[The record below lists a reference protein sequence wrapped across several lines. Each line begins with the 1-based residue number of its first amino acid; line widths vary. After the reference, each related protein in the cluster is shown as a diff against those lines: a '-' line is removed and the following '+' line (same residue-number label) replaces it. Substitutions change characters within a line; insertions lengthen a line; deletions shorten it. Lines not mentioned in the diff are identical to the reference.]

1 MTRDTRLLGRELILS
16 PGTVWHRLNQ
26 EAQMKVYIGVDLHV
40 RTQTVCWCDTRTG
53 EQQERL
59 LDHER
64 DDLRSFYAQFVAP
77 AVVGVEGSGYSL
89 WFHRLME
96 ETGHHLVVGNGQAIR
111 QFARRRQKNDPRDAQ
126 LSLELPVRGDLP
138 VVPI

>member
-1 MTRDTRLLGRELILS
+1 MTWSAGLLVREVMFS
-16 PGTVWHRLNQ
+16 PRTVWHLLNQ

-64 DDLRSFYAQFVAP
+64 DDVRSFYVQFVAP

-96 ETGHHLVVGNGQAIR
+96 EAGHHLVVGYAPASR
-111 QFARRRQKNDPRDAQ
+111 Q
-126 LSLELPVRGDLP
+126 L
-138 VVPI
+138 

>member
-1 MTRDTRLLGRELILS
+1 MTRDTRLLGRGLVLS

-26 EAQMKVYIGVDLHV
+26 EAQMKVYIGVGLHV

-64 DDLRSFYAQFVAP
+64 DDVRSFYAQFVAP
-77 AVVGVEGSGYSL
+77 AAVAGEGAGYSRAFRRLIEDADHQVVVG
-89 WFHRLME
+89 
-96 ETGHHLVVGNGQAIR
+96 
-111 QFARRRQKNDPRDAQ
+111 
-126 LSLELPVRGDLP
+126 
-138 VVPI
+138 

>member
-1 MTRDTRLLGRELILS
+1 MTGETRRLGRGLVLS

-64 DDLRSFYAQFVAP
+64 DDLRSFYAQFVPP
-77 AVVGVEGSGYSL
+77 ALVGVEAPGYSL
-89 WFHRLME
+89 WFPRLMQ
-96 ETGHHLVVGNGQAIR
+96 ETLPPLV
-111 QFARRRQKNDPRDAQ
+111 
-126 LSLELPVRGDLP
+126 
-138 VVPI
+138 